1 MPLIITD
8 QIPQEEE
15 RVLSPPSL
23 LSLGSLPPTS
33 FPSTP
38 QRRRQDRDRE
48 RRHSNLS
55 CNFSLS
61 TYRKQEAANGNGT
74 IGSSS
79 TPSTPSKF
87 RFLLRDF
94 TIISY
99 WFAVKFNIF
108 CFVIRSLMDSPPRR
122 AVADGCRAGTQRWCR
137 NTFLS
142 VGLWVV
148 NLFIGSI
155 TL

>member
-1 MPLIITD
+1 M
-8 QIPQEEE
+8 
-15 RVLSPPSL
+15 LSPPSL
-23 LSLGSLPPTS
+23 LSLGSLPP
-33 FPSTP
+33 TP

-55 CNFSLS
+55 GNFSPS

-87 RFLLRDF
+87 RFLLRDC
-94 TIISY
+94 TIVSY

-108 CFVIRSLMDSPPRR
+108 
-122 AVADGCRAGTQRWCR
+122 
-137 NTFLS
+137 FLS
-142 VGLWVV
+142 SGLWWTHLQDGV
-148 NLFIGSI
+148 
-155 TL
+155 